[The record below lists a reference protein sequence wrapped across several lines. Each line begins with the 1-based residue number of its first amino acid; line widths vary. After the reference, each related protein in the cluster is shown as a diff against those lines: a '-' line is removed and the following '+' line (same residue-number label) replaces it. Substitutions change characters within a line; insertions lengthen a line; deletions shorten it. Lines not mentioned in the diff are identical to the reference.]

1 MGDLAIEELTI
12 EQIKDKVVK
21 LLQKAIMD
29 EGGFTAHLIPD
40 NDEIIVI
47 NNKGHHLVRILVRI
61 AINEGNC
68 GEKTIMLIYKLTGRW
83 DEPIHFYTEVEK
95 MNSLNIYRIIGE
107 ILFERRKSENDN
119 A

>member
-1 MGDLAIEELTI
+1 VQALQLA
-12 EQIKDKVVK
+12 QV
-21 LLQKAIMD
+21 
-29 EGGFTAHLIPD
+29 
-40 NDEIIVI
+40 
-47 NNKGHHLVRILVRI
+47 
-61 AINEGNC
+61 NEGNC